1 MNKDL
6 VPTGAILVLLGRA
19 GICLAEHPTDPD
31 RIRWYPAR
39 VPKGLLR
46 HLLEEKP
53 AILAVLSQPPWFA
66 TDAARD
72 LFEER
77 MGVAAALEMD
87 CNVGSPAWLIAVGEA
102 LELDAERINQARP
115 TIET

>member
-19 GICLAEHPTDPD
+19 GICLAAHPTDPEL
-31 RIRWYPAR
+31 IRWYPAR

-53 AILAVLSQPPWFA
+53 ALLATLSRPPCFA

-72 LFEER
+72 VFEER
-77 MGVAAALEMD
+77 MGIAMSLDMD
-87 CNVGSPAWLIAVGEA
+87 CHVGSPAWLIAVGEA
-102 LELDAERINQARP
+102 LERDSKSVELFRTNAD
-115 TIET
+115 T